1 MAIFFP
7 SSKERKNRSNYDGR
21 TYRDPLYRLRA
32 FLYHFPVPA
41 PFSLPPSLPSPHR
54 SSSSSS
60 SHQNVSPTLP
70 TPAETPPASPSPP
83 AHSNPASDDT
93 KPYSHLPN
101 PPPSQPLSATI
112 EIPSDNFPSRILP
125 STLIIANSLLSRFS
139 LARNAQCILVVD

>member
-7 SSKERKNRSNYDGR
+7 SSKERKNQSNYDGR

-60 SHQNVSPTLP
+60 RQNVSPTLP

-101 PPPSQPLSATI
+101 PPPSPPLSAAI
-112 EIPSDNFPSRILP
+112 EIPSDNFPSRISP
-125 STLIIANSLLSRFS
+125 STPIIANSLLSLFS
-139 LARNAQCILVVD
+139 LARNALCNPLAD